1 MKTKTE
7 TKKIRK
13 VKKYCSMFMGWGRR
27 FVQSLKWF
35 QIVVLVLLFSMM
47 QLKFVFVSTLEY

>member
-1 MKTKTE
+1 
-7 TKKIRK
+7 
-13 VKKYCSMFMGWGRR
+13 MFMGWGRR